1 MTAIAIGSLFA
12 MTLVAIA
19 YLVKKLPGGCSGE
32 CRQGRDPC
40 NCNNKWEK

>member
-1 MTAIAIGSLFA
+1 MIEVLILCVAIGF
-12 MTLVAIA
+12 VIIA
-19 YLVKKLPGGCSGE
+19 HRLTPGTGCTGD